1 MTRSR
6 RLVDLLAQWEL
17 SQAEGAPASLLD
29 LCQDCPELIE
39 PLEEAIR
46 ESGRS
51 GECTRSRYPMA
62 TFTFPSEIS
71 FVPAETARL
80 PEFPGYEVLE
90 RVGQGG
96 MGVVYRAKQTALD
109 RFVAIKTI
117 LPHGDLRDE
126 QRRRFEREA
135 KVMASLQ
142 HPNVVQIYE
151 IGEREDRPYLVME
164 YLPGGRL
171 SDRIEG
177 KPMAYHEAAEL
188 IAVLARCVNQA
199 HAQGVIHRDLKPSN
213 VLFTLDGT
221 PKIGDFGL
229 AKCFEGADD
238 CTSSGQ
244 LLGTPSY
251 MAPEQV
257 CRTDDPV
264 GPPADVYA
272 LGVVLYECL
281 SGYPPF
287 LAHSPL
293 EVLQLV
299 TAQDPVPLR
308 RLQPGVP
315 RDLETICAKCLMK
328 EPRRRYESAGEM
340 ASDLDRLL
348 QGRPIQARPINGLE
362 RTWRWC
368 RAKPI
373 TAGLIGIISL
383 SLLSVIALVTWYN
396 RQITTAHAGVLA
408 TQATLQKVLTR
419 EVARRLDADLRELAT
434 VPATMATLLEDRT
447 DWSTEQLETAL
458 RDMLGKSHLIFGMCV
473 AFEPREWRPDREN
486 FALFVYRRPQGLKVK
501 QLVPPSYLPLYR
513 EWEWYRTGKD
523 SPNGRWCEP
532 YIGEGGDNTPMVTYS
547 SPIFRR
553 GRFVGVVTADL
564 AITYFDSLRR
574 QMDDLRL
581 SQDSYWFVVS
591 GGGRILAHAIDDQEF
606 PAASADLFRRDLDLS
621 QRALA
626 QRWVRGEEGTG
637 QAVDFAATGPRRSS
651 SRQSKRPDGS
661 SSWSRSELFC
671 DMRLRSTSI

>member
-1 MTRSR
+1 MTRPGQ
-6 RLVDLLAQWEL
+6 VDDLLAKWEL
-17 SQAEGAPASLLD
+17 SHAAGSPASLAD
-29 LCQDCPELIE
+29 LCRDSPELMG

-46 ESGRS
+46 DRVKLTG
-51 GECTRSRYPMA
+51 GTGSRNPLT
-62 TFTFPSEIS
+62 TFTFPHDVSSIRSES
-71 FVPAETARL
+71 VHL
-80 PEFPGYEVLE
+80 PELPGYELLE

-96 MGVVYRAKQTALD
+96 MGVVYKARQTALD

-117 LPHGDLRDE
+117 LPHGALRDE
-126 QRRRFEREA
+126 QRRRFDREA

-142 HPNVVQIYE
+142 HPNVVQIHE
-151 IGEREDRPYLVME
+151 IGEGDDFPYLVME
-164 YLPGGRL
+164 YLQGGRL

-177 KPMAYHEAAEL
+177 RPMETHEASEL
-188 IAVLARCVNQA
+188 IAVLARCVSHA
-199 HAQGVIHRDLKPSN
+199 HARGVIHRDLKPSN

-221 PKIGDFGL
+221 PKICDFGL
-229 AKCFEGADD
+229 AKCFESADD

-257 CRTDDPV
+257 RQTDEPV
-264 GPPADVYA
+264 GPSADVYA

-299 TAQDPVPLR
+299 MAQDPVPLR

-328 EPRRRYESAGEM
+328 EPRRRYASAGEM
-340 ASDLDRLL
+340 ASDLDRFL
-348 QGRPIQARPINGLE
+348 QGRPIQARPISGLE
-362 RTWRWC
+362 RCWRWC

-373 TAGLIGIISL
+373 TAGLIGIIAIA
-383 SLLSVIALVTWYN
+383 LLSVIALVTWYN
-396 RQITTAHAGVLA
+396 RQITAAHAGVLA
-408 TQATLQKVLTR
+408 SQATLQKVLTR

-447 DWSTEQLETAL
+447 DWSSEQLETAL
-458 RDMLGKSHLIFGMCV
+458 REMLGKSHLIFGMCV
-473 AFEPREWRPDREN
+473 AFEPRQWRPDRRD
-486 FALFVYRRPQGLKVK
+486 FALFVYRRAGGLKVK

-513 EWEWYRTGKD
+513 EWEWYRAVKNA
-523 SPNGRWCEP
+523 PRGRWCEP
-532 YIGEGGDNTPMVTYS
+532 YIGEGGDKTPMVTYS
-547 SPIFRR
+547 SPILRR

-564 AITYFDSLRR
+564 AITYFDSLRKE
-574 QMDDLRL
+574 MDDLKL
-581 SQDSYWFVVS
+581 SPDSYWFVVS
-591 GGGRILAHAIDDQEF
+591 GGGRFLAHAIDDQEF
-606 PAASADLFRRDLDLS
+606 PAASADLTGRHLDSS

-637 QAVDFAATGPRRSS
+637 QAVDFAHDRPATFIFSPVRAAG
-651 SRQSKRPDGS
+651 
-661 SSWSRSELFC
+661 WELVLV
-671 DMRLRSTSI
+671 RE